1 MALLA
6 CLAGVLPFVG
16 RAEPVAPQAPDI
28 IFILIDTLRADRVG
42 AFGNHRGL
50 TPFLDSLAARGVVF
64 QHTYAQS
71 SWTSPS
77 IASLLTSRFVSQ
89 HGVVSP
95 FSVLQAAEDT
105 FPEAL
110 QRFGYMTAGFVA
122 NDLMS
127 SEFGMAQGYDHYE
140 AFATRP
146 SDTGLPMPVRAT
158 VLNEAALGWLGANAA
173 KVRESRRPYFVY
185 LHYMEPHSPYAPSPE
200 AMEHVLGSPP
210 WPDVKEVNDTFFMSM
225 KDPVEPRALQRIE
238 DTYDAQLLTLDR
250 QLAQF
255 FAALEGRGLL
265 EHAAIVVMADHGE
278 EFKEHGLISH
288 GNTLFNE
295 VTHVPLVV
303 VPPWHRSRRDV
314 WRVAS
319 VIDVAPTVLELA
331 GADRPAPFEGQ
342 SLRAELGDASW
353 GGTVLRW
360 LRTPRSRDAGAALSE
375 LPHSIVTP
383 YRRHSRALVHGDEKL
398 VEDVD
403 GTDVFFELATDPGER
418 APGQLPAE
426 RQKAL
431 RDVRDAL
438 TARTERNRF
447 GEKRHELDQETRDRL
462 RALGYIE

>member
-1 MALLA
+1 MVLLA

-42 AFGNHRGL
+42 AFGNRRGL

-95 FSVLQAAEDT
+95 FSVLQKTEDT

-110 QRFGYMTAGFVA
+110 RRSGYMTAGFVA
-122 NDLMS
+122 NDLMYA
-127 SEFGMAQGYDHYE
+127 EFGVAQGYDHYE
-140 AFATRP
+140 AFPTQPTDA
-146 SDTGLPMPVRAT
+146 GLPITVPAR
-158 VLNEAALGWLGANAA
+158 VLNDAALGWLGKRAA
-173 KVRESRRPYFVY
+173 KARESRRPYFVY
-185 LHYMEPHSPYAPSPE
+185 LHYMDVHSPYAPSPE

-210 WPDVKEVNDTFFMSM
+210 WPDVKEVNDTFLLSM
-225 KDPVEPRALQRIE
+225 KEPVEPRALRQIE
-238 DTYDAQLLTLDR
+238 DTYDAQVLTLDR

-255 FAALEGRGLL
+255 FEALESRGLL
-265 EHAAIVVMADHGE
+265 EHAAIVVTADHGE

-303 VPPWHRSRRDV
+303 VPPWRRSRRDV
-314 WRVAS
+314 SRVAS

-353 GGTVLRW
+353 GATVLRW
-360 LRTPRSRDAGAALSE
+360 LRTPRSRDAGTALSE
-375 LPHSIVTP
+375 LPRSIVTP

-403 GTDVFFELATDPGER
+403 GKDVFFDLATDPGER
-418 APGQLPAE
+418 APAQLPAE

-431 RDVRDAL
+431 RELRDTL
-438 TARTERNRF
+438 TAGTERNRS
-447 GEKRHELDQETRDRL
+447 GEQRRELDQETRDRL

>member
-6 CLAGVLPFVG
+6 CLAGVLPFLG

-42 AFGNHRGL
+42 AFGNRRGL

-95 FSVLQAAEDT
+95 MSVLQAAEDT

-140 AFATRP
+140 AFP
-146 SDTGLPMPVRAT
+146 SQPTDALPMPVRAT

-173 KVRESRRPYFVY
+173 TVRAGRRPYFVY

-200 AMEHVLGSPP
+200 AMKHVLGSPP

-225 KDPVEPRALQRIE
+225 KDPVEPRALRSIE
-238 DTYDAQLLTLDR
+238 DTYDAQVLTLDR

-255 FAALEGRGLL
+255 FEALEGRGLL
-265 EHAAIVVMADHGE
+265 EHAAIVVTADHGE
-278 EFKEHGLISH
+278 EFKEHGLMSH

-303 VPPWHRSRRDV
+303 VPPWRRSRADV
-314 WRVAS
+314 SRVAS
-319 VIDVAPTVLELA
+319 LIDVAPTVLELA
-331 GADRPAPFEGQ
+331 GVDRPASFEGQ
-342 SLRAELGDASW
+342 SLRAELGDARW
-353 GGTVLRW
+353 VDTVRRW
-360 LRTPRSRDAGAALSE
+360 LRTPWSRDAGAALSE
-375 LPHSIVTP
+375 LPRSIVTP
-383 YRRHSRALVHGDEKL
+383 YRRHSRALVQGDEKL

-403 GTDVFFELATDPGER
+403 GTDVFFDLATDPGER
-418 APGQLPAE
+418 APDKLPAE
-426 RQKAL
+426 RREAL
-431 RDVRDAL
+431 REVRDAL

-447 GEKRHELDQETRDRL
+447 GEQRRELDQGTRDRL